1 MTMFKVKVV
10 CSGLKQKY
18 LVSIPS
24 TSFSAVHSPCSVHF
38 CILSSRH
45 SVYTNVSGDN
55 CVITHVN
62 SRRFGL
68 VDISQRELERDM
80 MAEEARGAVSLSSD
94 VYKRLL
100 LEDIPSQLNP
110 LYRYGLPFLSDPFQ

>member
-1 MTMFKVKVV
+1 
-10 CSGLKQKY
+10 
-18 LVSIPS
+18 
-24 TSFSAVHSPCSVHF
+24 
-38 CILSSRH
+38 
-45 SVYTNVSGDN
+45 
-55 CVITHVN
+55 
-62 SRRFGL
+62 
-68 VDISQRELERDM
+68 M